1 MEKKLN
7 ITAIVQARLESSRLP
22 NKVLEKMNGET
33 ILEIINKRLKLSK
46 MLSNIVFAIPKNEK
60 KLMLFLKRKKIKFF

>member
-7 ITAIVQARLESSRLP
+7 IIAVVQARLESSRLP

-33 ILEIINKRLKLSK
+33 ILEIIKTCAKS
-46 MLSNIVFAIPKNEK
+46 
-60 KLMLFLKRKKIKFF
+60 